1 MKFHIY
7 LRPEPEGGFTVIVP
21 SLPGCVTWGKD
32 LAEARAMAADAIGAY
47 LESLEE
53 HGEPL
58 PPDDQGLVD
67 SVEVQVGHG

>member
-47 LESLEE
+47 LKSLEE

-67 SVEVQVGHG
+67 SVEVRVGHG